1 MSSGP
6 ARYDVQMK
14 WRRRINRAAFAL
26 LLASLI
32 VWLATGRAIY
42 TRFPDARRA
51 ALEPLQQQDDNLWP
65 VGAEPNADSRA
76 ATRADEFPNRF
87 MLGLLPSGGGRYWLS
102 VSSMV
107 LVTSFA
113 WLGCYVR
120 QKVKCP
126 S

>member
-1 MSSGP
+1 
-6 ARYDVQMK
+6 MK

-65 VGAEPNADSRA
+65 GTGEREAAALA
-76 ATRADEFPNRF
+76 ATRAEDFPNRF
-87 MLGLLPSGGGRYWLS
+87 MLGLLPSGGGKYLLS